1 MAPASVSSDGERGAT
16 HGPVDGRCLVAE
28 RRTSGIRLFGIRL
41 SVQELALVLL
51 VVLLAGVLCVAMIQ
65 WLERST

>member
-1 MAPASVSSDGERGAT
+1 MAA
-16 HGPVDGRCLVAE
+16 
-28 RRTSGIRLFGIRL
+28 RRTSGFRLFGIQLR
-41 SVQELALVLL
+41 VQELALVLL